1 MNLKTFKRKLITV
14 SSENLVTTNF
24 LEHTQP
30 LPLVIQPA
38 VDGVNL
44 VNWASSN
51 RDWIEKQLI
60 QYGGLLFRNFPI
72 NSYSEFADFM
82 QSVAG
87 ELIEYSYRSTP
98 RSQVDGKIYT
108 STEYP
113 PDQSIPLH
121 NEMAYALN
129 WPMKI
134 AFFCVK
140 AAVQGGETP
149 IADSRKVFQQI
160 NPEIKEK
167 FIQKKI
173 MYVRNYG
180 QAIDLPWETVFQTDD
195 KAKVEAYCQS
205 AGIEF
210 AWLGGNKLRTRQVCQ
225 AVATHPQTGD
235 LVWFNQAHLFH
246 ISSLKSEVRQSLLTV
261 LNAEELPRNS
271 YYGDGSEIETSVLEE
286 INQIYEQE
294 TITFSWQEGD
304 ILLLDNMLV
313 AHGRKPFTG
322 ARKVL
327 VGMAQPYT
335 V

>member
-1 MNLKTFKRKLITV
+1 MNLKTFKRKSITV

-72 NSYSEFADFM
+72 NTHSEFANFM

-121 NEMAYALN
+121 NEMAYSLN

-140 AAVQGGETP
+140 AAEQGGETP
-149 IADSRKVFQQI
+149 IADSRKVFQRI
-160 NPEIKEK
+160 NPEIKER
-167 FIQKKI
+167 FIQKNI
-173 MYVRNYG
+173 MYIRNYG
-180 QAIDLPWETVFQTDD
+180 QGIDLPWETVFQTKD
-195 KAKVEAYCQS
+195 KAEVEAYCQS

-210 AWLGGNKLRTRQVCQ
+210 EWLGGNKLRTRQVCQ

-246 ISSLKSEVRQSLLTV
+246 ISGLKAEVRQSLLTV

-271 YYGDGSEIETSVLEE
+271 YYGDGSEIETSVLEK
-286 INQIYEQE
+286 IHQIYEQE

-327 VGMAQPYT
+327 VGMAQPYK

>member
-1 MNLKTFKRKLITV
+1 MNLKTFKRKSITV

-44 VNWASSN
+44 VNWATSN
-51 RDWIEKQLI
+51 REWIEKQLI
-60 QYGGLLFRNFPI
+60 QYGGLLFRNFPV
-72 NSYSEFADFM
+72 NTHSEFANFM

-87 ELIEYSYRSTP
+87 DLIEYSYRSTP

-121 NEMAYALN
+121 NEMAYSLN

-140 AAVQGGETP
+140 AAAQGGETP
-149 IADSRKVFQQI
+149 IADSRKVFQRI
-160 NPEIKEK
+160 NPAIKER
-167 FIQKKI
+167 FIQKNI

-180 QAIDLPWETVFQTDD
+180 QGIDLPWETVFQTND
-195 KAKVEAYCQS
+195 KAEVEAYCQS
-205 AGIEF
+205 TGIEF
-210 AWLGGNKLRTRQVCQ
+210 EWLSGNKLRTRQVCQ

-246 ISSLKSEVRQSLLTV
+246 ISSLKTEVRQSLLTV

-286 INQIYEQE
+286 IHQIYEQE

-327 VGMAQPYT
+327 VGMAQPYK